1 MKKIIST
8 VLVCV
13 LLLGCVM
20 SLASC
25 GKMLSGKYECKI
37 TESNVITYEFSLN
50 KVTKTVTAGAF
61 GYTKDT
67 VTEGTYKIAETGNS
81 EYSIT
86 FTWNVDGAEEIETL
100 DFAQGEEDGV
110 KYIKLDGLKYTN
122 VK

>member
-25 GKMLSGKYECKI
+25 SKMLSGKYQFEM

-50 KVTKTVTAGAF
+50 KVTKTVTSGAF
-61 GYTKDT
+61 GFTKDT
-67 VTEGTYKIAETGNS
+67 VTEGTYKITETGNS

-86 FTWNVDGAEEIETL
+86 FTWDVDGSEEIETF
-100 DFAQGEEDGV
+100 DFSQGEEDGV
-110 KYIKLDGLKYTN
+110 KYIKLGGFKYIN